1 MIEIEICINSDTS
14 ASLSENVEMARLGG
28 AARIE
33 LCGAMHFDG
42 LTPTPEQIK
51 VARAAFTNVPGL
63 MVMVRP
69 RGGDFNFSQQEIE
82 LMVRQIDSAAENGA
96 NGVVVGVLNNDDS
109 CIDMPALRRLVHAA
123 FDNGLSVTVHRASDA
138 TPDPLAALDELMDA
152 GVHRVLT
159 SGVGWGESGG
169 AVEGISQL
177 QKIVAHATNIEIVI
191 GGGIFPGNANKII
204 ENVVTPD
211 RKISLHAYSGV
222 LVGDSVSKNA
232 VLELVE
238 AGSNSLTSFS

>member
-14 ASLSENVEMARLGG
+14 ASLSDNVKKARRGG

-51 VARAAFTNVPGL
+51 VARAAFANVHGL

-82 LMVRQIDSAAENGA
+82 LMLRQIDSAAENGA
-96 NGVVVGVLNNDDS
+96 NGVVVGVLRAEDS
-109 CIDMPALRRLVHAA
+109 CIDMPALRRIVHEAV
-123 FDNGLSVTVHRASDA
+123 NWGLSVTFHRAFDA
-138 TPDPLAALDELMDA
+138 TPDPMRSLDELMDA

-177 QKIVAHATNIEIVI
+177 QKIAARATNIEIVI
-191 GGGIFPGNANKII
+191 GGGIFPGNAKKII
-204 ENVVTPD
+204 ENIMTPD

-222 LVGDSVSKNA
+222 LVGDSVSENA

-238 AGSNSLTSFS
+238 AGSNSLTSFA